1 MKVLVRYKKSDR
13 IRFFGIC
20 FHIFTKIIFIN
31 LNNKSTDFT
40 ATMKHKTLTISI
52 IGLILYINGVGQ
64 SPPTTFK
71 NPILSG
77 YHPDPSICRVGD
89 DYYLVNS
96 TFVWYPGLPVYHSK
110 DLVNWKLIGN
120 AIDRPDMVDFDGLPD
135 KLGLFAPTIRYFRGV
150 FYIINTCVG
159 CKMNFYITASYPEG
173 PWSDPIWL
181 HGVPGIDPSLFF
193 DDDGKCYYTGMTGVE
208 REEWPTQT
216 VAFKQELDLEQK
228 KLIGERHYLTYGHA
242 NNASFTEGPHIYKIN
257 GKYLL
262 MVSEGGTGMYH
273 ALTVHHSDSI
283 NGPYITD
290 YINPVLSHRH
300 FGQDFPV
307 HAVGH
312 GDLVQTQNGEW
323 WCVMLGK
330 RRIDRITTLG
340 RETFLA
346 KVEFEGQTPIF
357 NPGHGKV
364 LLQQTRPDLPW
375 TPVEKE
381 PAKDQFNGERLGMRW
396 CTIRTPKESFYSVS
410 NGELKLK
417 LRKEVIDSLVNA
429 SILIQ
434 RIEHHRF
441 ESMIKM
447 NFSTS
452 KDNEYAGLTIYRT
465 NENYFFLL
473 KDKNSIVLIQSFKG
487 KKSEIARV
495 AYTKSEVIFHV
506 EANNLEVQF
515 RYGESAEM
523 LKPIG
528 EKQNLIVIADGQG
541 NTQFNGPGIG
551 MYATSNG
558 VESQNEALFDW
569 FYYSEK

>member
-1 MKVLVRYKKSDR
+1 MMKL
-13 IRFFGIC
+13 
-20 FHIFTKIIFIN
+20 
-31 LNNKSTDFT
+31 
-40 ATMKHKTLTISI
+40 KTLTSTFF
-52 IGLILYINGVGQ
+52 GLIIYIHIFGQ
-64 SPPTTFK
+64 SSPATFK

-96 TFVWYPGLPVYHSK
+96 TFVWFPGLPIYHSK

-120 AIDRPDMVDFDGLPD
+120 AIDRPGMVDFDGLPD
-135 KLGLFAPTIRYFRGV
+135 KLGLFAPTIRFNNGI

-159 CKMNFYITASYPEG
+159 CKMNFYITATDPAG

-181 HGVPGIDPSLFF
+181 EGVPGIDPSLFW

-208 REEWPTQT
+208 KEEWPTQT
-216 VAFKQELDLEQK
+216 VAFNQELDLEQE
-228 KLIGERHYLTYGHA
+228 KLVGERHYLTFGHA
-242 NNASFTEGPHIYKIN
+242 NNASYTEGPHIYKIN

-283 NGPYITD
+283 NGPYIAD

-300 FGQDFPV
+300 FGKDFPV
-307 HAVGH
+307 HAIGH
-312 GDLVQTQNGEW
+312 GDLVQTQNSEW

-330 RRIDRITTLG
+330 RRINNITTLA

-364 LLQQTRPDLPW
+364 LMEQGRPDLPW
-375 TPVEKE
+375 TPVEAA
-381 PAKDQFNGERLGMRW
+381 PTRDDFDQEGLGMKW
-396 CTIRTPKESFYSVS
+396 CTIRTPKEPFYSFG
-410 NGELKLK
+410 NGMLKLK
-417 LRKEVIDSLVNA
+417 LREEILDSLVNS
-429 SILIQ
+429 SILLQ

-441 ESMIKM
+441 VSMTKM
-447 NFSTS
+447 NYSTS
-452 KDNEYAGLTIYRT
+452 KANEQAGLTIYRT

-473 KDKNSIVLIQSFKG
+473 KDRNSLVLIQSYKG
-487 KKSEIARV
+487 EKSEIARV
-495 AYTKSEVIFHV
+495 AYKNDEVILHV

-515 RYGESAEM
+515 SYGESPDK
-523 LKPIG
+523 LKHIG

-558 VESQNEALFDW
+558 IESKNEALFDW
-569 FYYSEK
+569 FYYSGK